1 MVLPAKPPVYRAS
14 GIDSAFKRDADRG
27 YDVQWKRS
35 AATESPNGELGFYI
49 VGNGTTRAYRA
60 RTRPPS
66 YVHFALFP
74 HIIRGYQL
82 SDVVAVLGSIN
93 IIAAELD
100 R

>member
-1 MVLPAKPPVYRAS
+1 
-14 GIDSAFKRDADRG
+14 
-27 YDVQWKRS
+27 
-35 AATESPNGELGFYI
+35 
-49 VGNGTTRAYRA
+49 
-60 RTRPPS
+60 
-66 YVHFALFP
+66 VHFALFP

>member
-1 MVLPAKPPVYRAS
+1 MRFS
-14 GIDSAFKRDADRG
+14 FI
-27 YDVQWKRS
+27 
-35 AATESPNGELGFYI
+35 
-49 VGNGTTRAYRA
+49 
-60 RTRPPS
+60 
-66 YVHFALFP
+66 HFAIFP